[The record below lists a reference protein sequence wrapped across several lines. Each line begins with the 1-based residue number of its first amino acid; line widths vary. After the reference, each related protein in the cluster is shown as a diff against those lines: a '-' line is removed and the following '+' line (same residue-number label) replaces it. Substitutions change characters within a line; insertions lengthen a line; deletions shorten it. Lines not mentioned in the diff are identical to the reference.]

1 MELFSEGIKKKKNY
15 FKGILGIA
23 TFPFFPQILT
33 NFPNTYLNAL

>member
-23 TFPFFPQILT
+23 TFPFFS
-33 NFPNTYLNAL
+33 PNIN